1 MRKIFIALCTMISV
15 ITGNAQNTPIGEN
28 IELAGENPEE
38 LKVIYVNKD
47 VSTHF
52 IAMED
57 IKYVDISVN
66 DIVGDIPTGNSLRIK
81 PTKEGASGV
90 ITIVTERF
98 FVQYMLV
105 YSSDLAKA
113 YTRFNIPYADLR
125 SYMNPEV
132 NLTKAQMYDYAHR
145 MFISKNK
152 FYDVSSKSNLMKIVL
167 NNIYTLD
174 KYFFIDISMINKT
187 KIRYDIDQIRFKIED
202 KKQTKATN
210 FQSIEILPLMQVNK
224 NLVFKKNYRNIF
236 VFEKFT
242 FPDEKVLTIEIS
254 EKQISDKFFNIS
266 GGWQWKN
273 TVNAVVGL
281 EFEGKY
287 HNAYELYIDLATAY
301 DKCPVCN
308 KVCSDSFWS
317 YKTFGIGAAYKPTI
331 SRGKNSNLRWRFGAD
346 LGANRKGFQASIDI
360 GLEYSYSFR
369 NGMQVFVMQKNDFV
383 FWTRDHFRNGLLVGV
398 KFPINK

>member
-1 MRKIFIALCTMISV
+1 
-15 ITGNAQNTPIGEN
+15 
-28 IELAGENPEE
+28 
-38 LKVIYVNKD
+38 
-47 VSTHF
+47 
-52 IAMED
+52 
-57 IKYVDISVN
+57 
-66 DIVGDIPTGNSLRIK
+66 
-81 PTKEGASGV
+81 
-90 ITIVTERF
+90 
-98 FVQYMLV
+98 MLV

-236 VFEKFT
+236 VFEKIY
-242 FPDEKVLTIEIS
+242 FPRRKS
-254 EKQISDKFFNIS
+254 SYHRNI
-266 GGWQWKN
+266 
-273 TVNAVVGL
+273 
-281 EFEGKY
+281 
-287 HNAYELYIDLATAY
+287 
-301 DKCPVCN
+301 
-308 KVCSDSFWS
+308 
-317 YKTFGIGAAYKPTI
+317 
-331 SRGKNSNLRWRFGAD
+331 
-346 LGANRKGFQASIDI
+346 
-360 GLEYSYSFR
+360 
-369 NGMQVFVMQKNDFV
+369 
-383 FWTRDHFRNGLLVGV
+383 
-398 KFPINK
+398 

>member
-1 MRKIFIALCTMISV
+1 MRKIFIALCTMVSV

-187 KIRYDIDQIRFKIED
+187 KLLQKSEMRKNMVMDLIYRGFIYAANYSESHYNPRRSQIKTELRY
-202 KKQTKATN
+202 
-210 FQSIEILPLMQVNK
+210 L
-224 NLVFKKNYRNIF
+224 F
-236 VFEKFT
+236 VT
-242 FPDEKVLTIEIS
+242 TP
-254 EKQISDKFFNIS
+254 
-266 GGWQWKN
+266 
-273 TVNAVVGL
+273 
-281 EFEGKY
+281 
-287 HNAYELYIDLATAY
+287 
-301 DKCPVCN
+301 
-308 KVCSDSFWS
+308 
-317 YKTFGIGAAYKPTI
+317 
-331 SRGKNSNLRWRFGAD
+331 
-346 LGANRKGFQASIDI
+346 NR
-360 GLEYSYSFR
+360 
-369 NGMQVFVMQKNDFV
+369 
-383 FWTRDHFRNGLLVGV
+383 
-398 KFPINK
+398 

>member
-1 MRKIFIALCTMISV
+1 MRKIFIALCTMVSV
-15 ITGNAQNTPIGEN
+15 ITGNAQNSPIGEN

-38 LKVIYVNKD
+38 LKVIYINKD
-47 VSTHF
+47 ISTHF

-152 FYDVSSKSNLMKIVL
+152 FYDVSSKSNLMKIML

-254 EKQISDKFFNIS
+254 EKQISGRTI
-266 GGWQWKN
+266 
-273 TVNAVVGL
+273 TL
-281 EFEGKY
+281 R
-287 HNAYELYIDLATAY
+287 IDY
-301 DKCPVCN
+301 
-308 KVCSDSFWS
+308 
-317 YKTFGIGAAYKPTI
+317 
-331 SRGKNSNLRWRFGAD
+331 AD
-346 LGANRKGFQASIDI
+346 ILHADAFT
-360 GLEYSYSFR
+360 E
-369 NGMQVFVMQKNDFV
+369 
-383 FWTRDHFRNGLLVGV
+383 
-398 KFPINK
+398 